1 MRTSAPRRRHAGAE
15 KTLQAHIL
23 DRITAGG
30 YVDTFRHFHPDTVK
44 YSWWTYRFKAR
55 ERNIGWRIDYFF
67 VTADLIEQG
76 RVTEAFIDNDIPG
89 SGHCP
94 IGLVLQV

>member
-15 KTLQAHIL
+15 KTLQANIL